1 MKIICRDLTELEK
14 TALEIIN
21 HIGSKGVW
29 LIEGQ
34 MGAGKTTL
42 VKALCKKLGV
52 KDTVNSP
59 TFSIVNEYE
68 NGAGEPIY
76 HFDFYRI
83 KNLEEAKDIGF
94 EEYLYSGDLCLIE
107 WSSLVIEL
115 IDTPHWRIDILVND
129 DDDSRIITLTQND

>member
-1 MKIICRDLTELEK
+1 MKIICKDLAELEN
-14 TALEIIN
+14 TALKIIH
-21 HIGSKGVW
+21 HIGSKGIW
-29 LIEGQ
+29 LVEGQ

-42 VKALCKKLGV
+42 IKALCKKLGV
-52 KDTVNSP
+52 RDTVNSP

-94 EEYLYSGDLCLIE
+94 EEYLYSGYLCLIE
-107 WSSLVIEL
+107 WSSLVMEL
-115 IDTPHWRIDILVND
+115 IDTPYWRIDILVND
-129 DDDSRIITLTQND
+129 DDSRIITLSQND

>member
-1 MKIICRDLTELEK
+1 MTELEK

>member
-115 IDTPHWRIDILVND
+115 IDTPHWRIDIVVND

>member
-1 MKIICRDLTELEK
+1 MKIICKDLAELEN
-14 TALEIIN
+14 TALKIIN
-21 HIGSKGVW
+21 HIGSKGIW
-29 LIEGQ
+29 LVEGQ

-52 KDTVNSP
+52 RDTVNSP

-94 EEYLYSGDLCLIE
+94 EEYLYSGYLCLIE
-107 WSSLVIEL
+107 WSSLVMEL
-115 IDTPHWRIDILVND
+115 IDTPYWRIDILVND
-129 DDDSRIITLTQND
+129 DDSRIITLSQND

>member
-1 MKIICRDLTELEK
+1 LKIICRDLTELEK

>member
-1 MKIICRDLTELEK
+1 MKIICKDLAELEN
-14 TALEIIN
+14 TALKIIN
-21 HIGSKGVW
+21 HIGSNGIW
-29 LIEGQ
+29 LVEGQ

-52 KDTVNSP
+52 RDTVNSP

-94 EEYLYSGDLCLIE
+94 EEYLYSGYLCLIE
-107 WSSLVIEL
+107 WSSLVMEL
-115 IDTPHWRIDILVND
+115 IDTPYWRIDILVND
-129 DDDSRIITLTQND
+129 DDSRIITLSQND